1 MKVVLLQDVKG
12 SGKKGEL
19 VNVSDGYARNFLLPK
34 KLAKEANA
42 QVLNELR
49 NTEKAKQYKIDM
61 EKAAANKIQEKLN
74 GQTVKVY
81 AKAGQAGKLFG
92 SVTAKEI
99 SEEIQK
105 QYGVQVDKRKIT
117 LDGDIKTF
125 GTFPCTIKLY
135 TAITAT
141 VHVVVAQ
148 QG

>member
-1 MKVVLLQDVKG
+1 
-12 SGKKGEL
+12 
-19 VNVSDGYARNFLLPK
+19 
-34 KLAKEANA
+34 
-42 QVLNELR
+42 
-49 NTEKAKQYKIDM
+49 M
-61 EKAAANKIQEKLN
+61 EKAAANQVQEKLN

-135 TAITAT
+135 TAIAAT
-141 VHVVVAQ
+141 VHVVVAEQ
-148 QG
+148 EQ